1 VTEVEVPAARADA
14 AQRLRAD
21 VAAGRRRVH
30 AALPELEELG
40 RALGVPAPARTSWMR
55 AQLECHAGPEPW
67 AVRVRAA
74 DGALVAAAI
83 VLEEEAATPQL
94 AGGGEGHRGAVIA
107 VDEAAAEALGHGTA
121 AEADRRGHDGVAGL
135 VRDDLVARAFAASAG
150 IDAAA
155 APGVPALV
163 PEDGPD
169 LAAYLSHGML
179 RTLRKAR
186 NRLTADERKAEVV
199 VTRRGAEIVRSL
211 PAMEAAYRSR
221 DERHGV
227 ASALDDEQGH
237 AAWRA
242 RIRRLLEHRCLELSL
257 LLVDGELAAYVLGI
271 DDGAWYRVLDGRIDD
286 GFARYAPG
294 RVLEAAVLERALAAG
309 VTGVDWMTSVAPETL
324 LASNSVQPVLALTPR
339 R

>member
-186 NRLTADERKAEVV
+186 NRFGADDRKAEVV
-199 VTRRGAEIVRSL
+199 LTRRDEEIVVSL
-211 PAMEAAYRSR
+211 PALERIYRDR
-221 DERHGV
+221 DQHHGS
-227 ASALDDEQGH
+227 ASLVDGSEVT
-237 AAWRA
+237 AWRA
-242 RIRRLLEHRCLELSL
+242 RIRRLREHRCLELATL
-257 LLVDGELAAYVLGI
+257 TVDGDLAAYVLGI
-271 DDGAWYRVLDGRIDD
+271 VDGPWYRVLDGRMD
-286 GFARYAPG
+286 GAFARYAPG
-294 RVLEAAVLERALAAG
+294 RVLEAAVLERALAG
-309 VTGVDWMTSVAPETL
+309 GTTGVDWMTSVAPETL
-324 LASNSVQPVLALTPR
+324 LAATTVQPVVTLTPR